1 MSGTRGISEDRRG
14 TAPGARALVYIA
26 YALPALPLAA
36 LALPLYV
43 IVPTFY
49 SEAIGLPVA
58 AVGTVLLAIRVL
70 DAATDPLFGW
80 LADRWRGRAGRRR
93 GFFLAS
99 LPLTAG
105 SAFMLFWPSGEAGL
119 GYLAFW
125 AALVSIGFTWTS
137 LPYTAWGAELSSDYA
152 ERTRIS
158 AFREGATLI
167 GILLATSLPF
177 SIGLTGG
184 GGMHG
189 LQAMAVLVAFL
200 LPISG
205 LAAVVLVPEPV
216 NRSSTELGFFEGAA
230 FMAANRPFLRLI
242 AAFLL
247 NGFANAIPATLFLY
261 FVSDRLGA
269 PDWRGPLLLVYFAC
283 AVLGVPLAVRAA
295 HRFGKH
301 RAWCG
306 AMLAT
311 CPIFALSGFLGPGDV
326 GAFVVICAL
335 TGLLLGFDLALPPSI
350 QADVIDHD
358 TARSGAQRS
367 GLYFAAWSL
376 ATKLS
381 LAAAV
386 GLVFPLLALSGFNPQ
401 AGGSAPNSSEVL
413 AMLYAWLPIV
423 PKLAAIW
430 LMWRFPIDRLA
441 QRELLRQ
448 IGSGKPDPADPK
460 ALRPRSRGGST

>member
-1 MSGTRGISEDRRG
+1 MRGAGGSSEERRG
-14 TAPGARALVYIA
+14 RVFGARALVLIA

-49 SEAIGLPVA
+49 SEAVGLPVA
-58 AVGTVLLAIRVL
+58 AVGTVLLAIRLL
-70 DAATDPLFGW
+70 DAATDPMFGW
-80 LADRWRGRAGRRR
+80 LADRWRGRGGRRR
-93 GFFLAS
+93 GFFLSS

-105 SAFMLFWPSGEAGL
+105 SAFMLFWPSGEASL

-137 LPYTAWGAELSSDYA
+137 LPYTAWGAELSGDYS

-158 AFREGATLI
+158 ALREGATLI

-184 GGMHG
+184 EGVRG
-189 LQAMAVLVAFL
+189 LQAMAILVAIL
-200 LPISG
+200 LPITG
-205 LAAVVLVPEPV
+205 LAAVILVPEPK
-216 NRSSTELGFFEGAA
+216 NHSSRELGILEGAV

-261 FVSDRLGA
+261 FVSDRLEASDG
-269 PDWRGPLLLVYFAC
+269 RGPLLLAYFAC

-295 HRFGKH
+295 NRFGKH

-326 GAFVVICAL
+326 IAFGVICML

-386 GLVFPLLALSGFNPQ
+386 GLVFPLLALTGFDPQ
-401 AGGSAPNSSEVL
+401 AGPSATNSSEGL

-423 PKLAAIW
+423 PKLAAIRM
-430 LMWRFPIDRLA
+430 MWRFPIDRLA
-441 QRELLRQ
+441 QRELLRR
-448 IGSGKPDPADPK
+448 IGRATDK
-460 ALRPRSRGGST
+460 

>member
-1 MSGTRGISEDRRG
+1 MRGERGIGEDG
-14 TAPGARALVYIA
+14 ATAFSGRALMHFA

-49 SEAIGLPVA
+49 SEAIGLPLA
-58 AVGTVLLAIRVL
+58 AVGAVLIAIRLL
-70 DAATDPLFGW
+70 DAATDPVFGW
-80 LADRWRGRAGRRR
+80 LADRWRGRGGRRR
-93 GFFLAS
+93 GFFLSS

-105 SAFMLFWPSGEAGL
+105 SALMLFWPPEEAGL

-137 LPYTAWGAELSSDYA
+137 LPYTAWGAELSNDYT

-158 AFREGATLI
+158 AFREGAALI
-167 GILLATSLPF
+167 GVLFATSLPF
-177 SIGLTGG
+177 SIGLSGG
-184 GGMHG
+184 EGIHG
-189 LQAMAVLVAFL
+189 LQAMAILVAIL
-200 LPISG
+200 LPIAG
-205 LAAVVLVPEPV
+205 LAAAMIVPEPA
-216 NRSSTELGFFEGAA
+216 NRSSRELGLREGAA

-261 FVSDRLGA
+261 FVSDRLGE
-269 PDWRGPLLLVYFAC
+269 PDWRGPLLLVYFVC
-283 AVLGVPLAVRAA
+283 AVFGVPLAVRAA
-295 HRFGKH
+295 NRFGKH

-311 CPIFALSGFLGPGDV
+311 CPIFALAGFLGHGDV
-326 GAFVVICAL
+326 SAFGIICVL
-335 TGLLLGFDLALPPSI
+335 TGLLLSFDLALPPSI

-367 GLYFAAWSL
+367 GLYFAAWNL

-386 GLVFPLLALSGFNPQ
+386 GLVFPLLALSGFEPQ
-401 AGGSAPNSSEVL
+401 AEDGASPSSGTL
-413 AMLYAWLPIV
+413 AMLYAWLPIA
-423 PKLAAIW
+423 PKLAAVWI
-430 LMWRFPIDRLA
+430 MWQFPIDRLVQSDL
-441 QRELLRQ
+441 QRR
-448 IGSGKPDPADPK
+448 IDSGID
-460 ALRPRSRGGST
+460 T

>member
-1 MSGTRGISEDRRG
+1 MPGARGIGEDRRG
-14 TAPGARALVYIA
+14 AAPRARALVHIA

-58 AVGTVLLAIRVL
+58 AVGAVLLAIRLL
-70 DAATDPLFGW
+70 DAATDPVFGW
-80 LADRWRGRAGRRR
+80 LADRWSGPGGRRR

-105 SAFMLFWPSGEAGL
+105 AAFMLFWPPVEAGL

-137 LPYTAWGAELSSDYA
+137 LPYTAWGAELSGDYA

-177 SIGLTGG
+177 SIGLTGRE
-184 GGMHG
+184 GMHG
-189 LQAMAVLVAFL
+189 LQAMAVLVAIL

-205 LAAVVLVPEPV
+205 LAAVMLVAEPK
-216 NRSSTELGFFEGAA
+216 NRSSRELGIFEGAA

-261 FVSDRLGA
+261 FVSDRLGE
-269 PDWRGPLLLVYFAC
+269 PDWRGPLLLGYFAC

-295 HRFGKH
+295 SRFGKH

-306 AMLAT
+306 AMMAT

-326 GAFVVICAL
+326 IAFGVICML

-386 GLVFPLLALSGFNPQ
+386 GLVFPLLALSGFDPQ
-401 AGGSAPNSSEVL
+401 AVGGSRSSSDAV
-413 AMLYAWLPIV
+413 AVLYAWLPIV

-430 LMWRFPIDRLA
+430 LMWRFPLDRVA
-441 QRELLRQ
+441 QAELLRR
-448 IGSGKPDPADPK
+448 IGKD
-460 ALRPRSRGGST
+460 R

>member
-1 MSGTRGISEDRRG
+1 
-14 TAPGARALVYIA
+14 V
-26 YALPALPLAA
+26 A

-49 SEAIGLPVA
+49 SESIGLSVA
-58 AVGTVLLAIRVL
+58 AVGTVLLTIRL
-70 DAATDPLFGW
+70 FDAATDPVFAW
-80 LADRWRGRAGRRR
+80 LADRWRGRGGRRR

-105 SAFMLFWPSGEAGL
+105 SAFMLFWSPVEAGL
-119 GYLAFW
+119 GCLAFW
-125 AALVSIGFTWTS
+125 AALVSIGFTWTP
-137 LPYTAWGAELSSDYA
+137 LPYTAWGAELSGDYS
-152 ERTRIS
+152 ERTRNS

-177 SIGLTGG
+177 SIGLTERE
-184 GGMHG
+184 GMRG
-189 LQAMAVLVAFL
+189 LQAMAILVAIL

-205 LAAVVLVPEPV
+205 LAAVALVPEPK
-216 NRSSTELGFFEGAA
+216 NRSSRELG
-230 FMAANRPFLRLI
+230 
-242 AAFLL
+242 
-247 NGFANAIPATLFLY
+247 
-261 FVSDRLGA
+261 RLGA

-283 AVLGVPLAVRAA
+283 AVLGVPLGARAA
-295 HRFGKH
+295 SRFGKH

-311 CPIFALSGFLGPGDV
+311 CPIFALSGFLGRSDV
-326 GAFVVICAL
+326 SAFGVICLL

-386 GLVFPLLALSGFNPQ
+386 GLVFPARS
-401 AGGSAPNSSEVL
+401 AGGGSGSSSDAIAVL
-413 AMLYAWLPIV
+413 YSWLPIV

-430 LMWRFPIDRLA
+430 LMRAFRSTGWRRRNCCA
-441 QRELLRQ
+441 
-448 IGSGKPDPADPK
+448 GSGRTDEHEAAPADPK
-460 ALRPRSRGGST
+460 ALPPPSRGGST